1 MNDAASGV
9 DIGDLAEH
17 LDFGSL
23 DFIAN
28 PYPTLACLRDASPL
42 FWHGAT
48 GRWIATRHSVV
59 QAALRD
65 RRLGRGYAHRYTDTE
80 MGQAEPDLRW
90 ASFRASERWSLL
102 NIEPPDHTRIRS
114 LIAKVFTPTSI
125 AAMRPRLEVSAASAL
140 AGCLDRGTFDLVAD
154 YAQPYSVEVICDML
168 GVPRADGSLLL
179 GWSHAI
185 VKMYEFTTT
194 DEQRESAN
202 AAATEF
208 IDYVTALIAVKR
220 ASPDDALL
228 ARLVA
233 VEEAGE
239 RLSVDEII
247 STVIVLLNAG
257 HEATVNTLGNG
268 TRALMKHPQQWARL
282 VDHEVVARTAV
293 EEMLR
298 WDAPL
303 QLFERWVLEPNV
315 VLAGHELAVGD
326 RVSMLFGSA
335 NRDGS
340 HFVDA
345 DLFDVGR
352 GNTTHVGFGGGIH
365 FCVGGPLARLELEI
379 SLSALITAAP
389 GLALVDEPQYNPTFV
404 IRGLQNLMVTVG

>member
-1 MNDAASGV
+1 MSV
-9 DIGDLAEH
+9 LADR

-28 PYPTLACLRDASPL
+28 PYPTLAALRAASPM
-42 FWHGAT
+42 FWHEST

-65 RRLGRGYAHRYTDTE
+65 RRLGRAYAHRYTDAE
-80 MGQAEPDLRW
+80 MGQAEPDPRW
-90 ASFRASERWSLL
+90 ESFRASERWSLL
-102 NIEPPDHTRIRS
+102 NIEPPDHTRIRG
-114 LIAKVFTPTSI
+114 LISKVFTPTSI
-125 AAMRPRLEVSAASAL
+125 AALRPRIEQSAASAL
-140 AGCLDRGTFDLVAD
+140 AGCLERATFDLVAD

-168 GVPRADGSLLL
+168 GVPRADGPLLL
-179 GWSHAI
+179 DWSHAI

-194 DEQRESAN
+194 DDQRGAAN
-202 AAATEF
+202 GAAAEF
-208 IDYVTALIAVKR
+208 IEYVTALIATKR
-220 ASPDDALL
+220 KSPDDALL

-239 RLSVDEII
+239 RLTVDEII

-268 TRALMKHPQQWARL
+268 TRALMLHPQQWARL
-282 VDHEVVARTAV
+282 VAHEVTARTAV

-303 QLFERWVLEPNV
+303 QLFERWVLEPGV
-315 VLAGHELAVGD
+315 VLAGQQLSVGD
-326 RVSMLFGSA
+326 RISMLFGSA
-335 NRDGS
+335 NRDEE
-340 HFVDA
+340 HFADA
-345 DLFDVGR
+345 DAFDVG
-352 GNTTHVGFGGGIH
+352 GGDTTHVGFGGGIH

-379 SLSALITAAP
+379 SLSALVAAAP
-389 GLALVDEPQYNPTFV
+389 GLALVDEPRYNPTFV
-404 IRGLQNLMVTVG
+404 IRGMQDLMVTIA